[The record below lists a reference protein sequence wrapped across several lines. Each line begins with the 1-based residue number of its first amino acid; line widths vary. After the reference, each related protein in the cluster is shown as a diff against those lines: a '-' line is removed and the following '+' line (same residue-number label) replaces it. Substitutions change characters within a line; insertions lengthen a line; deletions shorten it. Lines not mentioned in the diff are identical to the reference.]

1 MSGAEDATPVV
12 ESKSLA
18 DTCDT
23 DHDHGNTPTSENPS
37 DTPTSLAVTIPS
49 VTKRLEDTGDMS
61 QSYHE
66 IFDTQGYHKR
76 KAEIILDNDES
87 SKNKAVEVYY
97 SEGEGK
103 LISVSPPNGS
113 AQTPMAQYLTS
124 KLVADSLMWQE
135 TFRNDSPSPDDPSP
149 GLSRPS
155 SLCVNETVSDQVH
168 GQGKISVIDTG
179 VINDIEK
186 DARRLATDVD
196 EMIENLS
203 CILQSISAL
212 TVEHVQTYR
221 DGVCKTCDSVDSN
234 IRAMYQLMAK
244 WEELNKNMAPAY
256 RISSQIKDIKRL
268 LDMFEAAL
276 N

>member
-12 ESKSLA
+12 ENKSL
-18 DTCDT
+18 TGTSDT
-23 DHDHGNTPTSENPS
+23 DHGDTPTSEIPE
-37 DTPTSLAVTIPS
+37 DTPTCSAVTIPS
-49 VTKRLEDTGDMS
+49 VAKRLEDSGDMS

-66 IFDTQGYHKR
+66 IFDTQGYNKNR
-76 KAEIILDNDES
+76 DNTENIQDKEES
-87 SKNKAVEVYY
+87 NRNKTVEVYY

-103 LISVSPPNGS
+103 LISVSPPSGS
-113 AQTPMAQYLTS
+113 AQTPMSQYLTS

-149 GLSRPS
+149 GMSRPS
-155 SLCVNETVSDQVH
+155 SLCVNETVNDQVH

-196 EMIENLS
+196 AMIENLS